1 MEVDYNKKLG
11 LIIFNNGVYYFVD
24 LKENINYKSYD
35 ELIERF
41 QMNFLYAIGEKKNN
55 FNLMSNKQL

>member
-1 MEVDYNKKLG
+1 MEVDSNKKLG
-11 LIIFNNGVYYFVD
+11 LKIFNNGVYYFVD

-41 QMNFLYAIGEKKNN
+41 QMNFLYAIGEKK
-55 FNLMSNKQL
+55 